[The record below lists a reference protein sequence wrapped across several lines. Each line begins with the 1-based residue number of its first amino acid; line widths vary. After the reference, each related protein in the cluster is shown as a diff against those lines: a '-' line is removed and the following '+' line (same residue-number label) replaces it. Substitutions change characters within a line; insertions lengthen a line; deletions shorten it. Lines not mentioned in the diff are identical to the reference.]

1 MNAKYIGIL
10 AALAVACLLVSP
22 AFSVG
27 DGTGPVGDQNG
38 NMYGA
43 DNGQGN
49 GNCQGVGTCTQGQ
62 GCFGSG
68 SCDGT
73 GPNGNGNG
81 NGNGVCDGTGPK
93 RDGSCKAVA

>member
-27 DGTGPVGDQNG
+27 DGTGPVGDQNC

-43 DNGQGN
+43 DNGQG
-49 GNCQGVGTCTQGQ
+49 Q
-62 GCFGSG
+62 GCVGNG

-81 NGNGVCDGTGPK
+81 DGVCDGTGPK
-93 RDGSCKAVA
+93 RDESCKAVA